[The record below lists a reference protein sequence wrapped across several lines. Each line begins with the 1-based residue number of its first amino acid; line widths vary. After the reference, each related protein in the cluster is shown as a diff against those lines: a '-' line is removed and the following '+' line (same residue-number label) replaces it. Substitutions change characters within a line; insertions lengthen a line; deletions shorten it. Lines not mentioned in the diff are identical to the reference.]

1 MYTKR
6 VVHAPAKIS
15 IIRCWT
21 CFTICRKTA
30 HLLDFY
36 TIVIDNR
43 EEFANKNIFTEAQ
56 EVHCV
61 NYEEAEQY
69 FPKKEN
75 TCYVIVTR
83 GHKDDKVCL
92 KKRHSIKKLF
102 MLE

>member
-1 MYTKR
+1 MPQPKLVLLGAGHVSQY
-6 VVHAPAKIS
+6 VE
-15 IIRCWT
+15 
-21 CFTICRKTA
+21 KTV

-69 FPKKEN
+69 FPKEEN

-83 GHKDDKVCL
+83 GHKTIKSVL
-92 KKRHSIKKLF
+92 KRHSIKKLF